1 MKYNYKCI
9 VAKNGK
15 RYYKNVNGKWKRVSN
30 KVGEKAEK
38 GKRKYRAGGEELC
51 SRMTDEEMCKIIL
64 TKFFY
69 EKQIIVKNKE
79 IFDYIFVRA
88 NRTYYD
94 IYLLVEKI
102 DKLSL
107 EKKRELTIPLIKEI
121 L

>member
-1 MKYNYKCI
+1 M
-9 VAKNGK
+9 
-15 RYYKNVNGKWKRVSN
+15 
-30 KVGEKAEK
+30 
-38 GKRKYRAGGEELC
+38 
-51 SRMTDEEMCKIIL
+51 
-64 TKFFY
+64 
-69 EKQIIVKNKE
+69 
-79 IFDYIFVRA
+79 IFLHGFVHCDAHPGNIFVRA